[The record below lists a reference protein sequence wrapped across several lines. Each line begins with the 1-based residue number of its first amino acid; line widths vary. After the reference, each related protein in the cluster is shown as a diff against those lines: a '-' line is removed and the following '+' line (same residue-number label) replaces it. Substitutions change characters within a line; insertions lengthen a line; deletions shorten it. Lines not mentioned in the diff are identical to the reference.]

1 MLIGRRARSSLS
13 AIALRKEVDFD
24 KGKVLLSRI
33 GDKVYATSAFC
44 THYGAP
50 LAKAVLTADGRIVWY
65 RLCRNQG
72 IAFISLYACRTT
84 QPMARRLVISI
95 RRCPM
100 IVAEASSSKACFNV
114 CTGDIGIFSIPSP
127 PDSSLVSSMSRGCSS
142 TQCAAQLQSSCCGRQ
157 DLCHRRCFPHTQRK

>member
-1 MLIGRRARSSLS
+1 VLIGRRARSSLS
-13 AIALRKEVDFD
+13 ATAHRKEVDFD

-65 RLCRNQG
+65 RICHNQR
-72 IAFISLYACRTT
+72 IAFISPYVCRTT

-95 RRCPM
+95 RQCDM
-100 IVAEASSSKACFNV
+100 IVAETSSSKACFNV
-114 CTGDIGIFSIPSP
+114 CTGDIGIFPTPSP
-127 PDSSLVSSMSRGCSS
+127 PDSPLVLSVVQRMPQHPVRCTASKLVLRTERSLS
-142 TQCAAQLQSSCCGRQ
+142 LPI
-157 DLCHRRCFPHTQRK
+157 LLIH